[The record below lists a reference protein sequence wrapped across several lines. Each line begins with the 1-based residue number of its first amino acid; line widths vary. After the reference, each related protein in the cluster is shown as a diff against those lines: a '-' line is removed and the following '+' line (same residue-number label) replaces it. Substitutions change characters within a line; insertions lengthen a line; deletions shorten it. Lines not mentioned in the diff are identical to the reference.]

1 MAQSAD
7 IVIIGGGI
15 VGLATAYTLMQ
26 QPGRRVVVLEAESGL
41 ARHQTGHNSGVIHS
55 GLYYKPGS
63 LKAQNCTQ
71 GREALYRFCAEN
83 GVAHER
89 CGKLVV
95 AVTEAEIPALNELE
109 RRGRANGLEG
119 MLRVKGPTLQE
130 YEPHVAGLEA
140 LWVPTTGIV
149 DFPGVTEAYAR
160 RVVESGGEVRTN
172 ARVVDV
178 KRDGA
183 ELVVETVSG
192 PVRGRHLVNCAGLQS
207 DRVARLCGLDP
218 GLQIIPFRG
227 EYYELAPEQHHLVRN
242 LIYPVPDPRFP
253 FLGVHFTRMVKGG
266 IEAGPNAVLA
276 FRREG
281 YHKLDFSLRDS
292 VDLATFPGFWRMA
305 GKFWKTAA
313 GEFHRSFSK
322 DAFVTALQKLMPAI
336 RAEHLKPG
344 GAGVRAQAVTREG
357 ALVDDF
363 RILESERMIHVLNA
377 PSPAATASLS
387 IGQTIAEMAR
397 RNFGLDGG
405 VA

>member
-1 MAQSAD
+1 MAQMAD
-7 IVIIGGGI
+7 VVIVGGGI
-15 VGLATAYTLMQ
+15 VGLATACALTRR
-26 QPGRRVVVLEAESGL
+26 PGRKVVVLEAESAL
-41 ARHQTGHNSGVIHS
+41 AQHQTGHNSGVIHS

-63 LKAQNCTQ
+63 LKARNCTL
-71 GREALYRFCAEN
+71 GREALYRFCAEQ
-83 GVAHER
+83 GVACER

-95 AVTEAEIPALNELE
+95 AVLESELPALDELE

-119 MLRVKGPTLQE
+119 MLRLKGPALQD

-140 LWVPTTGIV
+140 LWVPQTGIV
-149 DFPGVTEAYAR
+149 DFPGVTAAYAR
-160 RVVESGGEVRTN
+160 LTVEAGGEVRTG
-172 ARVVDV
+172 ARVVGV
-178 KRDGA
+178 RREGSG
-183 ELVVETVSG
+183 LVVETASG
-192 PVRGRHLVNCAGLQS
+192 PVRGRHLINCAGLQS
-207 DRVARLCGLDP
+207 DRVARLCGFDP

-227 EYYELAPEQHHLVRN
+227 EYYELVPGQHHLVRN

-292 VDLATFPGFWRMA
+292 VDMATFPGFWSMA
-305 GKFWKTAA
+305 GKFWRTAA

-322 DAFVTALQKLMPAI
+322 DAFVTALQRLLPDLQAG
-336 RAEHLKPG
+336 HLVPG

-363 RILESERMIHVLNA
+363 RILEGERMIHVLNA

-387 IGQTIAEMAR
+387 IGQGIADMAEK
-397 RNFGLDGG
+397 NFDL
-405 VA
+405 AAAP

>member
-1 MAQSAD
+1 MAQTAEVA
-7 IVIIGGGI
+7 IVGGGI
-15 VGLATAYTLMQ
+15 VGLATAYTLT
-26 QPGRRVVVLEAESGL
+26 RVSGCRVIVLEAESGL

-63 LKAQNCTQ
+63 LKALNCTR
-71 GREALYRFCAEN
+71 GREAMYRFCAEQ
-83 GVAHER
+83 GVTHER

-95 AVTEAEIPALNELE
+95 AVTESELPALNELE
-109 RRGRANGLEG
+109 RRGRANGLDG
-119 MLRVKGPTLQE
+119 MIRLQGAQLQD

-160 RVVESGGEVRTN
+160 LVIEAGSEVRTG

-183 ELVVETVSG
+183 VLVVETASG
-192 PVRGRHLVNCAGLQS
+192 PVRARHLVNCAGLQS
-207 DRVARLCGLDP
+207 DRIARLCGLDP
-218 GLQIIPFRG
+218 GVQIIPFRG
-227 EYYELAPEQHHLVRN
+227 EYYELVPEQHHLVRN

-253 FLGVHFTRMVKGG
+253 FLGVHFTRMAKGG
-266 IEAGPNAVLA
+266 VEAGPNAVLA

-281 YHKLDFSLRDS
+281 YDKLDFSLRDS
-292 VDLATFPGFWRMA
+292 VDMATFPGFWRMA

-322 DAFVTALQKLMPAI
+322 EAFVTALQKLMPAI
-336 RAEHLKPG
+336 RADHLKPG

-387 IGQTIAEMAR
+387 IGRTITELAEK
-397 RNFGLDGG
+397 NFGL
-405 VA
+405 AR

>member
-1 MAQSAD
+1 MGNTAD
-7 IVIIGGGI
+7 IAIVGGGI
-15 VGLATAYTLMQ
+15 VGLATAYQLTRR
-26 QPGRRVVVLEAESGL
+26 PGLRVVVLEAESGL

-63 LKAQNCTQ
+63 LKALNCTR
-71 GREALYRFCAEN
+71 GRESLYRFCAEN

-95 AVTEAEIPALNELE
+95 AVTESEVPALNELE

-119 MLRVKGPTLQE
+119 MLRIRGAQLQD

-149 DFPGVTEAYAR
+149 DFPGVTETYAR
-160 RVVESGGEVRTN
+160 LVQEAGGEVRTQ
-172 ARVVDV
+172 ARVVNV
-178 KRDGA
+178 RRDGA

-192 PVRGRHLVNCAGLQS
+192 PVRARNLVNCAGLQS
-207 DRVARLCGLDP
+207 DRIARLCGLDP

-227 EYYELAPEQHHLVRN
+227 EYYELVPEQHHLVRN

-266 IEAGPNAVLA
+266 VEAGPNAVLA

-292 VDLATFPGFWRMA
+292 VDMATFPGFWRMA
-305 GKFWKTAA
+305 GKYWKTAA

-363 RILESERMIHVLNA
+363 RLLEAERMIHVLNA

-387 IGQTIAEMAR
+387 IGETIAGMAAK
-397 RNFGLDGG
+397 NFGLGT
-405 VA
+405 